1 MIYLSIY
8 LSGRKTTAKLM
19 LNSFWGKFGENLHKD
34 ITVPV
39 TTPAQLFDIV
49 SDTMTDIRQVCLCTP
64 ETLEVMHANLKDN
77 QPDNAKTNIFITALT
92 TCWARLKLYSYLQQ
106 LQHQVLYF
114 DKGSVIYS
122 WKTGQVDIP
131 LGDFLGDMTNELDD
145 GDYIVDFTS
154 GGPKN
159 YGYITKKGKVC
170 CKVRGFSLKSVRG
183 SEQLNYKIMRQNV
196 IDEVTEPMD
205 ERRNIKVVN
214 PYFSTRDPT
223 TKQLKVGPGT
233 KRYGLVFDKRV
244 VDPVTYKSYPYGYE
258 PVKDMM
264 KL

>member
-1 MIYLSIY
+1 
-8 LSGRKTTAKLM
+8 
-19 LNSFWGKFGENLHKD
+19 
-34 ITVPV
+34 
-39 TTPAQLFDIV
+39 
-49 SDTMTDIRQVCLCTP
+49 
-64 ETLEVMHANLKDN
+64 
-77 QPDNAKTNIFITALT
+77 
-92 TCWARLKLYSYLQQ
+92 
-106 LQHQVLYF
+106 
-114 DKGSVIYS
+114 
-122 WKTGQVDIP
+122 
-131 LGDFLGDMTNELDD
+131 MTNELDD

-196 IDEVTEPMD
+196 IDEVREPMD

-214 PYFSTRDPT
+214 PYFFTRDPT
-223 TKQLKVGPGT
+223 TKQLKVGPRT

-244 VDPVTYKSYPYGYE
+244 VNAVTYKSYPYGYE